1 MIFRYNMPEIQISK
15 MNFLDIK
22 YEPGRFLYAAIGDV
36 HGDLGSL
43 TAAVDVVRDRAAAK
57 GRTAAVVLLGDLIDR
72 GPDSAGCAA
81 FVMRLARGLDQKR
94 PDVRVHMVRGDHE
107 DVFSHDAETDSFSS
121 AVVPCEWCERLA
133 GLPPDDPE
141 RALAREFVAFAH
153 DAPAAIRF
161 SSGILCAHGGVPHA
175 DLLPSLVTA
184 ADLCAPEC
192 VRDFLWCR
200 VSSARRKFPNRS
212 ARDCE
217 LGRDDIANFLD
228 SLDQLPAAEGFP
240 VSPVRLFVRGHD
252 HARDGHK
259 SMPLDT
265 GRASSRPA
273 GSAVHTVTTFQDKKS
288 GFFGPHHA
296 TVLILPDDPASG
308 EPEIV
313 PVPEKGDCP

>member
-1 MIFRYNMPEIQISK
+1 
-15 MNFLDIK
+15 MNFLDIQ
-22 YEPGRFLYAAIGDV
+22 YEPERFLYAAIGDV

-43 TAAVDVVRDRAAAK
+43 TAAVDIVRVRAAAK

-72 GPDSAGCAA
+72 GADSAGCAA
-81 FVMRLARGLDQKR
+81 FAMRLARGLAPER
-94 PDVRVHMVRGDHE
+94 PDVRVLLVRGDHE
-107 DVFSHDAETDSFSS
+107 DALSHDVGTDSFSS
-121 AVVPCEWCERLA
+121 DVVPCEWCERLA

-175 DLLPSLVTA
+175 DLLPRLVTA

-192 VRDFLWCR
+192 ARDFLWCR
-200 VSSARRKFPNRS
+200 VSEARRKFPNRS

-217 LGRDDIANFLD
+217 LGRDDILGFLGR
-228 SLDQLPAAEGFP
+228 LDQLPAAGDFP

-252 HARDGHK
+252 HARDGHA
-259 SMPLDT
+259 SMSLGE
-265 GRASSRPA
+265 GR
-273 GSAVHTVTTFQDKKS
+273 GTVHTVTTFRDEEDD
-288 GFFGPHHA
+288 FFGPQRA
-296 TVLILPDDPASG
+296 TLLILPDDPASG

-313 PVPEKGDCP
+313 PVPEKKDCP